1 MDVTE
6 GTVEPKKKFKK
17 FDLVVVTE
25 AFGLTRDMMKAGGCG
40 ISFWY
45 RRIGWE

>member
-25 AFGLTRDMMKAGGCG
+25 AFGLTRDMMKAGWCG
-40 ISFWY
+40 ISF
-45 RRIGWE
+45 